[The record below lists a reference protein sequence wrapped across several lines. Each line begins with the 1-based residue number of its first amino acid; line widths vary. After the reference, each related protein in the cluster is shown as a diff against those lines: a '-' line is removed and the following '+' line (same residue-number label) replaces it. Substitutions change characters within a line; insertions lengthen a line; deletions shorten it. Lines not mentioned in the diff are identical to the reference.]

1 MRGAV
6 GEVDVLGDASKRDM
20 CRGLTR
26 KVISE
31 REAWRGEQSLF
42 PRLIVTVIALFSLG
56 AVSP

>member
-26 KVISE
+26 KVVSE
-31 REAWRGEQSLF
+31 REAWNNHSFHG
-42 PRLIVTVIALFSLG
+42 
-56 AVSP
+56 